1 MLLKKDENYYLQAFF
16 KECKNIEKGKKVVRH
31 VTEDTE
37 SFSSNSD
44 EEKVKNKYQNV
55 FW

>member
-1 MLLKKDENYYLQAFF
+1 MLLKKDENYYLQVFF

-44 EEKVKNKYQNV
+44 EEKVKNKYENV